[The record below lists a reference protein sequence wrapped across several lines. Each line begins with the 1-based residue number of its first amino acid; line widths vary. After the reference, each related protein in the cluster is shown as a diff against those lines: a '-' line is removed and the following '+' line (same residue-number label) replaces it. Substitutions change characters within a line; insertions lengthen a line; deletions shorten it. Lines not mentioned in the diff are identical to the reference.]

1 MNFETF
7 NDAYVA
13 RLRAGDQTTEA
24 HFTRYFGE
32 LMDLKL
38 RSRVRSREIVE
49 DLKQESFARVFKL
62 LRSEGGIRNA
72 ERLGPLVNSVCNH
85 VLSEQYRTAKRAE
98 PLEDETAVRIPDRRQ
113 DALSGL
119 IQEDVRVSV
128 REVLGELSA
137 RDRDILKR
145 VFFDEADKDAVC
157 REMGV
162 NRQYLRV
169 LLHRAKNAFRER
181 YTKEHSAAAAGGG
194 SGRAGRD
201 D

>member
-7 NDAYVA
+7 NDSYVA
-13 RLRAGDQTTEA
+13 KLRAGDETTEA

-38 RSRVRSREIVE
+38 RSRVRSREIVD
-49 DLKQESFARVFKL
+49 DLKQESFARVLKL

-98 PLEDETAVRIPDRRQ
+98 PLEEETAARIPDHRQ

-119 IQEDVRVSV
+119 IADDVRMSV

-137 RDRDILKR
+137 RDREILKR
-145 VFFDEADKDAVC
+145 VFFDEDDKDEVC

-169 LLHRAKNAFRER
+169 LLHRAKNSFREL
-181 YTKEHSAAAAGGG
+181 YTKEHGGVAAG
-194 SGRAGRD
+194 AGRGR
-201 D
+201 

>member
-7 NDAYVA
+7 NDSYVA
-13 RLRAGDQTTEA
+13 KLRAGDEATEA

-38 RSRVRSREIVE
+38 RSRVRSREIAE
-49 DLKQESFARVFKL
+49 DLKQESFARVLKL
-62 LRSEGGIRNA
+62 LRSEGGIRNP

-119 IQEDVRVSV
+119 IADDVRVSV
-128 REVLGELSA
+128 REVLGELSV
-137 RDRDILKR
+137 RDRELLKR
-145 VFFDEADKDAVC
+145 VFFDEDDKDEVC

-169 LLHRAKNAFRER
+169 LLHRAKNSFRDL
-181 YTKEHSAAAAGGG
+181 YTKEHGGATVLG
-194 SGRAGRD
+194 ADRSR
-201 D
+201 

>member
-7 NDAYVA
+7 NDSYVA
-13 RLRAGDQTTEA
+13 KLRSGDEATEA

-49 DLKQESFARVFKL
+49 DLKQESFARVLKL
-62 LRSEGGIRNA
+62 LRSDGGIRNA

-98 PLEDETAVRIPDRRQ
+98 PLEEETAVRIPDRRQ

-119 IQEDVRVSV
+119 IADDVRMSV
-128 REVLGELSA
+128 REVLGGLSA
-137 RDRDILKR
+137 RDQAILKR
-145 VFFDEADKDAVC
+145 VFFDEDDKDEVC

-169 LLHRAKNAFRER
+169 LLHRAKNSFREL
-181 YTKEHSAAAAGGG
+181 YTKEHGGAAARVGGG
-194 SGRAGRD
+194 H
-201 D
+201 

>member
-7 NDAYVA
+7 NDSYVA
-13 RLRAGDQTTEA
+13 KLRAGDEATEG

-38 RSRVRSREIVE
+38 RSRVRSREIAE
-49 DLKQESFARVFKL
+49 DLKQESFARVLKL

-98 PLEDETAVRIPDRRQ
+98 PLEDETAARLPYRGQ

-119 IQEDVRVSV
+119 IAEDVRTSV
-128 REVLGELSA
+128 RDVLGRAERA
-137 RDRDILKR
+137 RSGDPETG
-145 VFFDEADKDAVC
+145 VF
-157 REMGV
+157 R
-162 NRQYLRV
+162 R
-169 LLHRAKNAFRER
+169 
-181 YTKEHSAAAAGGG
+181 GG
-194 SGRAGRD
+194 
-201 D
+201 

>member
-7 NDAYVA
+7 NDSYVA
-13 RLRAGDQTTEA
+13 KLRAGDQTTEA

-49 DLKQESFARVFKL
+49 DLKQESFARVLKL

-98 PLEDETAVRIPDRRQ
+98 PLEEETAVRIPDRRQ

-119 IQEDVRVSV
+119 IADDVRTSV
-128 REVLGELSA
+128 REVMGELSA
-137 RDRDILKR
+137 RDREILR
-145 VFFDEADKDAVC
+145 RLFFDEEDKDDVC

-169 LLHRAKNAFRER
+169 LLHRAKNSFREL
-181 YTKEHSAAAAGGG
+181 YLKEHGGTAVAG
-194 SGRAGRD
+194 AGRSR
-201 D
+201 

>member
-7 NDAYVA
+7 NNSYVA
-13 RLRAGDQTTEA
+13 KLRAGDETTEA

-49 DLKQESFARVFKL
+49 DLKQESFARVLKL

-98 PLEDETAVRIPDRRQ
+98 PLEEETAARIPDRRQ

-119 IQEDVRVSV
+119 IADDVRMSV

-137 RDRDILKR
+137 RDREILKR
-145 VFFDEADKDAVC
+145 VFFDEDDKDEVC

-169 LLHRAKNAFRER
+169 LLHRAKNSFREL
-181 YTKEHSAAAAGGG
+181 YTKEHGGAAAGV
-194 SGRAGRD
+194 GRGQ
-201 D
+201 